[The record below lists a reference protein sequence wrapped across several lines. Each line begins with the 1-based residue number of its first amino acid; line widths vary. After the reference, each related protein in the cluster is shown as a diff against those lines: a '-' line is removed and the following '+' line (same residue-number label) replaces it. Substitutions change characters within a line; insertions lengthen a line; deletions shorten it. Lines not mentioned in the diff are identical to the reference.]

1 MKFFDKDRKYELTV
15 IIIIGIIFCLAAT
28 AAADYL
34 YYLTDSPPHFAVPL
48 IRYENGS
55 TDWYGAGYKI
65 FSDVNNL
72 NGEVHYYY
80 NAWFV
85 PKFFY
90 VNQTA

>member
-1 MKFFDKDRKYELTV
+1 MKFFDKDRKFELIRIIV
-15 IIIIGIIFCLAAT
+15 IGLIIIIAAT

-34 YYLTDSPPHFAVPL
+34 GFLIKTPPRFALPL
-48 IRYENGS
+48 ISYENGS
-55 TDWYGAGYKI
+55 VDYYGLGYKI

-72 NGEVHYYY
+72 SGEVHYYY

-90 VNQTA
+90 VK